1 MSDQPT
7 TTPGLT
13 RREFVATSAMAS
25 AAWMIVPRHVLGQG
39 LTPPSDLVNIAI
51 VGINGMG
58 AVNAQAVMSQN
69 IVAICDVDDALV
81 DAKLEG
87 WERSLRPAPP
97 PPPRQAPRPQTQK
110 PPAAPPPTLAWQ
122 RFGPSALQQAA
133 DAKWQTTPARAQL
146 QRFVTEQMP
155 RLKRY
160 RDYREMLA
168 QQKDLDALIIATP
181 DHMHAP
187 IASAAMA
194 AGKHVYV
201 QKPMC
206 WSVAEA
212 RHLAAQAAANPKLIT
227 QMGNQGHSL
236 DEARRGQDYLA
247 SGVIGDV
254 AEVHVWTNRPL
265 AYWPQGVPR
274 PKKFD
279 GDWKAL
285 GWNNR
290 AVTERLAH
298 VFTNKVNSRVP
309 KGLHW
314 DLFLGAAPDV
324 DYHPLYH
331 PFNWRGW
338 VDWGQGALGDMGAHL
353 VDHPVWGLNLGWP
366 TSIETLSTPFNGLSY
381 PNATTTYYEFPARDG
396 KPAVKM
402 TWYDGGFMPARPF
415 EMGDVKLE
423 SGGGVLYIGTKGKM
437 LQDSTGTR
445 PRLLPVEL
453 HNSAGAPPERLPR
466 VPHQAHEMN
475 WVNAI
480 RGTDAISCPFSYAAH
495 LTEIMLLGVAAL
507 RAGTRLQYDGASMRV
522 TNHATAND
530 FLKREYRAGFGLA

>member
-1 MSDQPT
+1 MAEI
-7 TTPGLT
+7 T
-13 RREFVATSAMAS
+13 RREFVATGALAS

-39 LTPPSDLVNIAI
+39 LTPPSDLVNIA
-51 VGINGMG
+51 VCGIHGMG

-69 IVAICDVDDALV
+69 IVAICDVDETLV

-87 WERSLRPAPP
+87 WTRSLQPRRPAPPQPARPPGARPPAPP
-97 PPPRQAPRPQTQK
+97 PPPIV
-110 PPAAPPPTLAWQ
+110 WEH
-122 RFGPSALQQAA
+122 FGASRLQQAA
-133 DAKWQTTPARAQL
+133 DERWRPMPGRAGL
-146 QRFVTEQMP
+146 ERFVTEQLP
-155 RLKRY
+155 RVRTY

-168 QQKDLDALIIATP
+168 KQKDIDAVIVATP

-212 RHLAAQAAANPKLIT
+212 RHLAAQAAANPKLVT
-227 QMGNQGHSL
+227 QMGNQGHSS
-236 DEARRGQDYLA
+236 DDARRGQDYLA
-247 SGVIGDV
+247 AGVIGEI

-274 PKKFD
+274 PMKFNGNWND
-279 GDWKAL
+279 L
-285 GWNNR
+285 GWSNR
-290 AVTERLAH
+290 GVTQRLAH
-298 VFTNKVNSRVP
+298 VFTNKVRSRAP
-309 KGLHW
+309 KGLDW
-314 DLFLGAAPDV
+314 ELFLGAAPDV

-353 VDHPVWGLNLGWP
+353 VDHPVWGLDLGLP

-381 PNATTTYYEFPARDG
+381 PTATTTYYEFPARG
-396 KPAVKM
+396 GRPPVKM
-402 TWYDGGFMPARPF
+402 TWYDGGFMPPRPP
-415 EMGDVKLE
+415 EMGDMKLE

-437 LQDSTGTR
+437 LQDSTGSR

-453 HNSAGAPPERLPR
+453 HRSAGPPPERMPR

-480 RGTDAISCPFSYAAH
+480 RGLDAVSCPFAYAAH
-495 LTEIMLLGVAAL
+495 LTEIMLLGIAAL

-522 TNHATAND
+522 TNHAAANA
-530 FLKREYRAGFGLA
+530 FLAREYRAGFGLS